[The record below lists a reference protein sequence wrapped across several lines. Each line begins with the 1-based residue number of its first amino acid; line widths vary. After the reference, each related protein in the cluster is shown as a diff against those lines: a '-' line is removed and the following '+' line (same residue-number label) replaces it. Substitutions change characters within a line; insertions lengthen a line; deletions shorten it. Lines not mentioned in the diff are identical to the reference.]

1 MAEKSACQGLVQGE
15 IFLGGQ
21 GKMIPA
27 SNLGVL
33 LNTGKVGCLLSV
45 IGQTT
50 VPLSI
55 TRVS

>member
-27 SNLGVL
+27 SNLGVRGGEL
-33 LNTGKVGCLLSV
+33 GG
-45 IGQTT
+45 G
-50 VPLSI
+50 
-55 TRVS
+55 